1 MTAASGIGDRVFRPD
16 ETQLTHRSGLIS
28 QQYAAAA
35 TVPLIK
41 SPSLWLPKPVSLRL
55 AFFSFSAYTTQ
66 VQLPSDIHPL
76 PEDITAYVSLA
87 IFSARM

>member
-16 ETQLTHRSGLIS
+16 ETQLTHRSGPIS

-55 AFFSFSAYTTQ
+55 AFFHFPLIQPRSSFPPIFTLYQKTS
-66 VQLPSDIHPL
+66 PL
-76 PEDITAYVSLA
+76 T
-87 IFSARM
+87 